1 MRIERVSAAPSVPWW
16 AVVIVC
22 LYLSLVGLHALIG
35 RHGGADSRPLC
46 LFRALTGRPC
56 PTCGATRTVLAAA
69 RGDLRGAAACNPLMF
84 ALGVVGLALLAL
96 RIGFGLRV
104 IWITSARSRRI
115 LAATLLAALVAN
127 WFYLLAVF

>member
-1 MRIERVSAAPSVPWW
+1 
-16 AVVIVC
+16 
-22 LYLSLVGLHALIG
+22 
-35 RHGGADSRPLC
+35 
-46 LFRALTGRPC
+46 
-56 PTCGATRTVLAAA
+56 
-69 RGDLRGAAACNPLMF
+69 MF